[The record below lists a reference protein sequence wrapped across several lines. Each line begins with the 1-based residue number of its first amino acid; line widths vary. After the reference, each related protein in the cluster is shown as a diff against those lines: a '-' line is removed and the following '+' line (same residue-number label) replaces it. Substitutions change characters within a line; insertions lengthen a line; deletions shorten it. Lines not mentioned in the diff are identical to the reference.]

1 MKTMNLNLLATFYTV
16 VMNNSFSVAADKLC
30 LSKSVISKHV
40 KQLEQELRCSLIQRT
55 TRQINLT
62 EEGQF
67 LYERCAEIF
76 DSVDKCYDFIDER
89 KDIVRGKL
97 RVKMPAVLEF
107 DDFITDTFAQLLSTY
122 PELEL
127 DIIFDNQ
134 IGDLIHEQVDLVLKI
149 GALEDSSY
157 KCKKIKKIGTYVVAS
172 PEYLDA
178 HGIPEKP
185 SDLIG
190 HKCMNYTHC
199 LTKDKWMFID
209 GGKEMKIEISPF
221 LQLESESL
229 LTRYALKGMGITTTL
244 DFITESYIQSGEL
257 VSLLNDFTWQT
268 ELYAVY
274 PNNAVIP
281 LKTRKLI
288 DLLAST

>member
-1 MKTMNLNLLATFYTV
+1 MNLNLLATFYSV

-40 KQLEQELRCSLIQRT
+40 KQLEHELRCSLIQRT
-55 TRQINLT
+55 TRQISLT

-67 LYERCAEIF
+67 LYERCTEIF

-134 IGDLIHEQVDLVLKI
+134 IGDLIQEQVDLVLKI

-157 KCKKIKKIGTYVVAS
+157 KCKKIKNISTYVVAS

-178 HGIPEKP
+178 YGTPEKP
-185 SDLIG
+185 ADLNS

-209 GGKEMKIEISPF
+209 AGKETKIEIAPF

-257 VSLLNDFTWQT
+257 VSLLNDFTWKT

>member
-1 MKTMNLNLLATFYTV
+1 MNLNLLATFYTV

>member
-257 VSLLNDFTWQT
+257 ISLLNDFTWQT

>member
-1 MKTMNLNLLATFYTV
+1 MNLNLLATFYTV

-40 KQLEQELRCSLIQRT
+40 KQLEHELRCSLIQRT

-67 LYERCAEIF
+67 LYERCTEIF
-76 DSVDKCYDFIDER
+76 DSVDKCYGFIDER

-107 DDFITDTFAQLLSTY
+107 DSHITDTFEQLLRAY

-134 IGDLIHEQVDLVLKI
+134 IGDLIHEHVDVVLRI
-149 GALEDSSY
+149 GELEDSSY
-157 KCKKIKKIGTYVVAS
+157 KCKKIKNIGTYVVAS
-172 PEYLDA
+172 PDYLDKY
-178 HGIPEKP
+178 GIPEKP
-185 SDLIG
+185 ADLTN
-190 HKCMNYTHC
+190 HKCMNYSHC
-199 LTKDKWMFID
+199 LTKGRWMFNE
-209 GGKEMKIEISPF
+209 GGQEIKIEIAPF
-221 LQLESESL
+221 IQTESESL
-229 LTRYALKGMGITTTL
+229 LTRYAIKGLGITTTL
-244 DFITESYIQSGEL
+244 DFITEAHIQSGEL
-257 VSLLNDFTWQT
+257 ISLLDDFTWKT

-274 PNNAVIP
+274 PNNAVMP

>member
-1 MKTMNLNLLATFYTV
+1 MNLNLLATFYSVAT
-16 VMNNSFSVAADKLC
+16 NNSFSAAAEKLC

-40 KQLEQELRCSLIQRT
+40 NQLEYELRCSLIQRT
-55 TRQINLT
+55 TRRISLT
-62 EEGQF
+62 EEGLF

-76 DSVDKCYDFIDER
+76 DSVDKCYNFIDER

-107 DDFITDTFAQLLSTY
+107 DNGITNVFAELLSTY

-127 DIIFDNQ
+127 EIIFDNR
-134 IGDLIHEQVDLVLKI
+134 IGDLIQEKIDIVLRI

-157 KCKKIKKIGTYVVAS
+157 RCKKIKNINTYVIAS
-172 PEYLDA
+172 PEYLSRYGTPQD
-178 HGIPEKP
+178 PFELNK
-185 SDLIG
+185 

-199 LTKDKWMFID
+199 LTQNRWMFIID
-209 GGKEMKIEISPF
+209 SKQVKIEIAPF

-229 LTRYALKGMGITTTL
+229 LAGYAVKGLGITTTL
-244 DFITESYIQSGEL
+244 DFIAEPYIESGEL
-257 VSLLNDFTWQT
+257 VSLLTEFTWKT

-281 LKTRKLI
+281 LKSRKLI
-288 DLLAST
+288 DLLAPQAL

>member
-1 MKTMNLNLLATFYTV
+1 MNLNLLATFYTV

-127 DIIFDNQ
+127 DLIFDNQ

-157 KCKKIKKIGTYVVAS
+157 KCKKIKNIGTYVVAS
-172 PEYLDA
+172 PDYLDR

-199 LTKDKWMFID
+199 LTKDKWMFIAD
-209 GGKEMKIEISPF
+209 GKETKIEISPF

-257 VSLLNDFTWQT
+257 ISLLDSYTWKT

>member
-40 KQLEQELRCSLIQRT
+40 KQLEHELRCSLIQRT

-107 DDFITDTFAQLLSTY
+107 DDFITDTFARLLSTY

-127 DIIFDNQ
+127 DLIFDNQ

-157 KCKKIKKIGTYVVAS
+157 KCKKIKNIGTYVVAS
-172 PEYLDA
+172 PAYLDK
-178 HGIPEKP
+178 HGSPEKP
-185 SDLIG
+185 LDLIG

-209 GGKEMKIEISPF
+209 DGKEIKIEISPF

-257 VSLLNDFTWQT
+257 VSMLNDFTWKT